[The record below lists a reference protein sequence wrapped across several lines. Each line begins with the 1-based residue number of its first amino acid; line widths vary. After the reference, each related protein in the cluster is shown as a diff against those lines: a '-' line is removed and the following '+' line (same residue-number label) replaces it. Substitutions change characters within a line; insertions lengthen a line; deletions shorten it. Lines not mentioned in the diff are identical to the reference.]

1 MPTEKDFRQLLA
13 DNKPL
18 KIVGAINAYSAILA
32 ERSGHKCIYLSGSG
46 VASAS
51 YGIPDLGLTSLED
64 VLIDVRRISKS
75 TSLPLLVDIDTG
87 WGDGNDISHSIKMM
101 IEAGAAAVHLEDQ
114 IEAKRCGHRPN
125 KKLITTD
132 EMCER
137 IKTAVQGR
145 GDSELFIIARTDAF
159 ASEGIDGCVKRARD
173 YIDAG
178 ADGIFLEAI
187 TSLQDYKKL
196 KDAIQKPILANI
208 TEFGKTPLFKDKE
221 LMEAGVD
228 MMLFPLSAFRASS
241 KATEKVYESI
251 LKNGT
256 QESVLDIM
264 QTRDELYERLDYLN
278 FEKNLDEYIKNME
291 EK

>member
-1 MPTEKDFRQLLA
+1 MPTEKNFRQLLA

-125 KKLITTD
+125 KKLITAD

-159 ASEGIDGCVKRARD
+159 ASEGINGCIKRARD

-291 EK
+291 KK